1 MKPRFVNQRVFLWI
15 IHLRHSLLWVY
26 NWYLRRFYG
35 MKLAPDVRISLKAR
49 MDKTNPG
56 GIRIDE
62 QTLVAFDSI
71 ILSHDFATQ
80 RHSGQ
85 YEETTHIG
93 ARCFIGC
100 GSIIMPGVRIGDECI
115 VAAGSVVTHD
125 VPAHSI
131 VAGNPAKVIRSG
143 IHTLPFGRLIPDENR
158 NKANKTENTEEKKVK
173 PRSLDRQAPEQQP
186 QTPDPAETTP

>member
-1 MKPRFVNQRVFLWI
+1 MKPRFVSQRAFLWI
-15 IHLRHSLLWVY
+15 IHLRHSLLWAY

-35 MKLAPDVRISLKAR
+35 MQLAPDVRISLKAR

-80 RHSGQ
+80 RHSGK
-85 YEETTHIG
+85 YGETTHIG

-100 GSIIMPGVRIGDECI
+100 GSIIMPGIRIGDECI
-115 VAAGSVVTHD
+115 VAAGSVVTRD

-131 VAGNPAKVIRSG
+131 VAGNPAKVIKY
-143 IHTLPFGRLIPDENR
+143 L
-158 NKANKTENTEEKKVK
+158 
-173 PRSLDRQAPEQQP
+173 
-186 QTPDPAETTP
+186 